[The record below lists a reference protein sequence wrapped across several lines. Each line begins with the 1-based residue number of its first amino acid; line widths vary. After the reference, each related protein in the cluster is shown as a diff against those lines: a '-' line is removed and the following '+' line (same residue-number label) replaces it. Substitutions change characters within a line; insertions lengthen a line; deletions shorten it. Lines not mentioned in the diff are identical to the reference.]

1 MICNKCNSTVDANSN
16 FCPNCGQ
23 FFTTRQN
30 QIDVSQMGF
39 NQCEKCGYVGT
50 FELEKVLRKK
60 DWIIGL
66 LTIPI
71 GGFGLVYLLT
81 TSIERKIGNKRGLQC
96 PACNYVHKPN
106 KKSKTTLDNVSKTAK
121 NLATDKNF
129 QNNIKDVGRA
139 LRDFRD
145 SLG

>member
-1 MICNKCNSTVDANSN
+1 MICNKCNTVLNEGNHVCTNCDQVFVSTQS
-16 FCPNCGQ
+16 
-23 FFTTRQN
+23 
-30 QIDVSQMGF
+30 QIDLKQMGF
-39 NQCEKCGYVGT
+39 NQCEKCGYVGK

-66 LTIPI
+66 LTLPVC
-71 GGFGLVYLLT
+71 GFGLAYLLT

-96 PACNYVHKPN
+96 PACNHIHKQN
-106 KKSKTTLDNVSKTAK
+106 KKSKVTLDNVSKTAK
-121 NLATDKNF
+121 VLAADKNF
-129 QNNIKDVGRA
+129 QSDVKNVGRA